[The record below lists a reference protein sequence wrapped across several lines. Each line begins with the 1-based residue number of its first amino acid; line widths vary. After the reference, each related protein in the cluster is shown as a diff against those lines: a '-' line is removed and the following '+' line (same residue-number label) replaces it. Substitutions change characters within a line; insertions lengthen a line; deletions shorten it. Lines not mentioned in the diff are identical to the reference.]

1 MTQTGISAVEVEANM
16 TAYRTGVVAIYA
28 LPSAMEFIVLR
39 VVTADGGDPMV
50 GGEYVVEFRHPKTRE
65 LLEVLEQSD
74 RAHFNVTTIDAVMDD
89 LAEEYLRATARDQAA
104 YISQSGRC
112 DADEIN
118 ILAAGSGGIEKVI
131 IRGATNLG

>member
-1 MTQTGISAVEVEANM
+1 MTQTGISTVEIEANI
-16 TAYRTGVVAIYA
+16 TAYCAGVVAIYA
-28 LPSAMEFIVLR
+28 LPSALEAIVLR
-39 VVTADGGDPMV
+39 VVTAEGGDPQG

-74 RAHFNVTTIDAVMDD
+74 RTHFNVTTIDSVMDD

-118 ILAAGSGGIEKVI
+118 ILAAGSGEVEKVV
-131 IRGATNLG
+131 IRGATKKG